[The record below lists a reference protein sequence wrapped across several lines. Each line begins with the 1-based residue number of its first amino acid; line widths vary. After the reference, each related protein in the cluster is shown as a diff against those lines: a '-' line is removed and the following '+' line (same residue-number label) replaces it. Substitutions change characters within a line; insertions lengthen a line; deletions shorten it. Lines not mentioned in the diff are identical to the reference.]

1 MPPMQTYNSNAFVRF
16 VLKEDTEVVPHGLYW
31 QPDRSRGV
39 QSPITIIKKRQV
51 QQDSKFIN
59 FTAGAVS
66 GLVADAVTHPID
78 TIR

>member
-39 QSPITIIKKRQV
+39 QSPISIIKKRQV